1 MENREV
7 ENQGIMPKGENIVM
21 KKAEGK
27 INGEVEKEVR
37 ELKTMVS
44 ALADRYEELKAKN
57 VDLKTAL
64 EGERKTSEILRQK
77 VMELVNE
84 NDKLQGTGNVLRS
97 ENKKLKTENEELKKS
112 KDDSATSAY
121 IKELESR
128 LWERDNEILKLKDEN
143 KKLKKDDEI
152 ATILLNEVSDRLL
165 ERNEELYE
173 LKKEKNNNS
182 DEEIKKLK
190 NIILAYKTENNLLKS
205 KLESL
210 NNPKSLMELYYET
223 IWKILS

>member
-1 MENREV
+1 MDS
-7 ENQGIMPKGENIVM
+7 KS
-21 KKAEGK
+21 
-27 INGEVEKEVR
+27 IN
-37 ELKTMVS
+37 S
-44 ALADRYEELKAKN
+44 YII
-57 VDLKTAL
+57 AL
-64 EGERKTSEILRQK
+64 EDA
-77 VMELVNE
+77 N
-84 NDKLQGTGNVLRS
+84 NKLS
-97 ENKKLKTENEELKKS
+97 DENKRLKESQSHNSDCAK
-112 KDDSATSAY
+112 Y

-128 LWERDNEILKLKDEN
+128 LWERDNEILKLKDEI

-165 ERNEELYE
+165 ERDEELYE

-190 NIILAYKTENNLLKS
+190 NVILAYKTENNLLKS

-223 IWKILS
+223 IWQILS

>member
-84 NDKLQGTGNVLRS
+84 N
-97 ENKKLKTENEELKKS
+97 EELKKS
-112 KDDSATSAY
+112 KDDPVTRAC

-128 LWERDNEILKLKDEN
+128 LWERYNEILKLKN
-143 KKLKKDDEI
+143 EI
-152 ATILLNEVSDRLL
+152 DRLKNKTIVL
-165 ERNEELYE
+165 ENDRNYTKEVEEKIHKKYE
-173 LKKEKNNNS
+173 
-182 DEEIKKLK
+182 

-205 KLESL
+205 KLERL

-223 IWKILS
+223 IWQILS